1 MSNFHKEP
9 HEIGLQTDPDPT
21 DVAIISL
28 LQKKY
33 SFSVSSFPTLGNDK
47 LNEIL
52 KISSGNYSNGSNLQN
67 SKQSSSSPLLINA
80 TTNEIDKTL
89 NSASQKNLIESSSSA
104 TTNKLI
110 YVPPQQRVNNHK
122 DHTDESDSFFKQPVK
137 EKSLYKI
144 PQRSTSYK
152 EENHSTT
159 TNKGS
164 WDSIPPQQSTKN
176 DDCITSASSPQQQST
191 NKNAWDTVPQQSTN
205 KGGGWDVVPPQKPI
219 KNDDWIT
226 SAPPPQQSVKKNDW
240 DTFASSPPPQP
251 AKKDDWNT
259 FASSLPPPP
268 QQSSLK
274 VDSWGTN
281 AQQQQSTDQLTNKGG
296 PTWNVATPS
305 STNIDDR
312 RDTAPQQSNIQ
323 TPWGTTTTDTSSGV
337 VADNSNN
344 RNSWLKQAAAF
355 EEELGT
361 KNTTDNE
368 NTAKPPRDNYNEGYS
383 NNNNGY
389 EYQNYGKRGDMAC
402 YKCNETGHRAFECP
416 NDSTMKISEEEA
428 WEKMMKADAEKNIE
442 DFKEMFEHYSK
453 AAASETFQTIE
464 TKLRK
469 AGCNTK
475 IIALEREAIPLR
487 KCLIDLQGNKEK
499 KYLAILTM
507 TDPNKLPKSSG
518 NRAVDAEENFR
529 WLADSG
535 FMKDDFSLPVC
546 FNCKQKGHLSK
557 DCSEPKKE
565 YKRTYLA
572 CQNCDSTEHITKYCK
587 EERRDY
593 ESRRGGD
600 RGRQSGGRECYKCGS
615 SDHLARES
623 AESAKS
629 NWGVVENPVEGKS
642 TGGGEIAFV
651 TQSDS
656 TSTWN
661 NNNTSHG
668 GYRNNTGND
677 AVPRW

>member
-52 KISSGNYSNGSNLQN
+52 KISS
-67 SKQSSSSPLLINA
+67 A

-529 WLADSG
+529 SG
-535 FMKDDFSLPVC
+535 FDTSNDFTSSATNINGEDDW
-546 FNCKQKGHLSK
+546 
-557 DCSEPKKE
+557 KK
-565 YKRTYLA
+565 A
-572 CQNCDSTEHITKYCK
+572 
-587 EERRDY
+587 
-593 ESRRGGD
+593 
-600 RGRQSGGRECYKCGS
+600 
-615 SDHLARES
+615 